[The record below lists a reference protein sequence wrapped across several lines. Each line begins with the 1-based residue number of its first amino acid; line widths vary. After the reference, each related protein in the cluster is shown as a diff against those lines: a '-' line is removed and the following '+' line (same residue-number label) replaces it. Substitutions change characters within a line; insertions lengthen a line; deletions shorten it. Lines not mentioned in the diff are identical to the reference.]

1 MTDIKSEEKAKAY
14 ELRDL
19 TADDMFPMFQII
31 SKIGI
36 REFKSC
42 FESENVKKLMADMT
56 SGKASNEDTK
66 TTVGVT
72 VALDMASVVLSNLS
86 NCKNDIYQLLA
97 QLSGMTA
104 KEVAKLPMMIF
115 VEMVIDVIK
124 KKEFSDFFQAAVKLF
139 K

>member
-1 MTDIKSEEKAKAY
+1 MTDIKNEENAKAY

-19 TADDMFPMFQII
+19 TADDMFPMIQII

-42 FESENVKKLMADMT
+42 FESDNVKKLAAEMT
-56 SGKASNEDTK
+56 SGKASKDELRA
-66 TTVGVT
+66 TVGVT
-72 VALDMASVVLSNLS
+72 VAFDLASVILSNLP
-86 NCKNDIYQLLA
+86 NCRDDIYLLLS
-97 QLSGMTA
+97 QLSGMTT
-104 KEVAKLPMMIF
+104 KEIANLPMVTF

-124 KKEFSDFFQAAVKLF
+124 KKEFADFFQAAFKLF

>member
-1 MTDIKSEEKAKAY
+1 MTDIKNEENAKAY

-19 TADDMFPMFQII
+19 TADDMFPMIQII

-42 FESENVKKLMADMT
+42 FESDNVKKLAAEMT
-56 SGKASNEDTK
+56 SGKASKDELRA
-66 TTVGVT
+66 TVGVT
-72 VALDMASVVLSNLS
+72 VAFDLASVILSNLA
-86 NCKNDIYQLLA
+86 NCKDDIYLLLS
-97 QLSGMTA
+97 QLSGMTT
-104 KEVAKLPMMIF
+104 KEIANLPMVTF

-124 KKEFSDFFQAAVKLF
+124 KKEFADFFQAAFKLF